1 MDGYIARFLVIA
13 RSVSSGGLGHRF
25 GFAGGGGPG
34 LLLGHRIDVRRRV
47 LRHGHGGAAVLKVGP
62 GLDQTC
68 VKSWASDHD
77 WTIGENRGIVMCANL
92 ICADHSGSGGPE

>member
-13 RSVSSGGLGHRF
+13 RLVSSGGLGHRF
-25 GFAGGGGPG
+25 GFAGGPG

-62 GLDQTC
+62 GRRDIRP
-68 VKSWASDHD
+68 S
-77 WTIGENRGIVMCANL
+77 I
-92 ICADHSGSGGPE
+92 